1 MLPVIVAF
9 VAINTPLCPTLN
21 TAFVSLAPFLL
32 LLSPAQNA
40 NLPVFEDIPVLLELI
55 ILLSVIVRVTV
66 VPDFEL
72 IYTLGFVKIIH
83 GDT

>member
-1 MLPVIVAF
+1 MRVPEIFADGTINLPLEIEHPPIVPEVAVTLPLIVAF

-40 NLPVFEDIPVLLELI
+40 NLPVFEDIPVLLG
-55 ILLSVIVRVTV
+55 T
-66 VPDFEL
+66 
-72 IYTLGFVKIIH
+72 
-83 GDT
+83 